1 MRVYIL
7 ISAILVSSIACH
19 PGPVIGGTKQPVG
32 GTIAGLVSA
41 TDKSVALTGRKVT
54 AVETTTNARYDTT
67 TAANGGYKIQVPQ
80 GTYRIELELRAGE
93 ALSKHPA
100 DTRVNNGDVDSAR
113 DFVVTIK
120 ASGGISVGA
129 GPSSAPW

>member
-1 MRVYIL
+1 M
-7 ISAILVSSIACH
+7 SAR
-19 PGPVIGGTKQPVG
+19 G

-54 AVETTTNARYDTT
+54 AIETTTNARYDTT
-67 TAANGGYKIQVPQ
+67 TAANGGYTIQVPD

-93 ALSKHPA
+93 TLSKRPG
-100 DTRVNNGDVDSAR
+100 DTRVNNGDLDPAR

-120 ASGGISVGA
+120 APGGRGN
-129 GPSSAPW
+129 

>member
-19 PGPVIGGTKQPVG
+19 PGPVIGGAKQPVG

-67 TAANGGYKIQVPQ
+67 TAANGGYTIQVPQ

-100 DTRVNNGDVDSAR
+100 DTRVSNGDVDSAR

-120 ASGGISVGA
+120 AAGGIRN
-129 GPSSAPW
+129 

>member
-7 ISAILVSSIACH
+7 LPAMLVSSIACH
-19 PGPVIGGTKQPVG
+19 AGPIIGGTKQPVG

-41 TDKSVALTGRKVT
+41 TDKSVALTSPNVT
-54 AVETTTNARYDTT
+54 AIETTTNARYDTT
-67 TAANGGYKIQVPQ
+67 TAANGGYTIQVPA

-93 ALSKHPA
+93 ALSKHP
-100 DTRVNNGDVDSAR
+100 DVTRVNNGDLDSAR

-120 ASGGISVGA
+120 APGGTRR
-129 GPSSAPW
+129 

>member
-54 AVETTTNARYDTT
+54 AGETTTNARYDTT
-67 TAANGGYKIQVPQ
+67 TAANGGYTNPVPQ
-80 GTYRIELELRAGE
+80 GHNPVQAQLAAGE
-93 ALSKHPA
+93 ALRQHP
-100 DTRVNNGDVDSAR
+100 
-113 DFVVTIK
+113 
-120 ASGGISVGA
+120 
-129 GPSSAPW
+129 P